1 MLKEAVCLLK
11 NHRCFNRIDFV
22 KHESRE
28 EVIMNYSLPVLPT
41 ISTTFIVLSAVTV
54 AIGWYQIRQRKIE
67 AHKKTMLLAAVF
79 AIIFF
84 IIYASRTVFI
94 GNTAFGG
101 PDDIKIY
108 YTLFLI
114 FHITLATTGAVFGIV
129 TLLTG
134 YTNKLEKHRKL
145 GPITSIIWFFT
156 AITGVAVYLLLYVF
170 YHGGET
176 TSVIKAILG
185 F

>member
-1 MLKEAVCLLK
+1 
-11 NHRCFNRIDFV
+11 
-22 KHESRE
+22 
-28 EVIMNYSLPVLPT
+28 MNISLPLLPT
-41 ISTTFIVLSAVTV
+41 ISTIFIVLSAITV
-54 AIGWYQIRQRKIE
+54 AIGWSLIIRRKIE
-67 AHKKTMLLAAVF
+67 AHKKAMFLAAIF

-84 IIYASRTVFI
+84 IIYASRTIFV
-94 GNTAFGG
+94 GNTQFGG
-101 PDDIKIY
+101 PDSIKIY
-108 YTLFLI
+108 YTVFLI
-114 FHITLATTGAVFGIV
+114 FHICLATTGAVLGII

-134 YTNKLEKHRKL
+134 YKNQLAKHRKL
-145 GPITSIIWFFT
+145 GPITSIVWFFT

>member
-1 MLKEAVCLLK
+1 ME
-11 NHRCFNRIDFV
+11 H
-22 KHESRE
+22 
-28 EVIMNYSLPVLPT
+28 SLPILPT
-41 ISTTFIVLSAVTV
+41 ISTTFIVLSAIMV
-54 AIGWYQIRQRKIE
+54 AIGWVQISKRKLE
-67 AHKKTMLLAAVF
+67 AHKKSMFFAGLFAV
-79 AIIFF
+79 IFF
-84 IIYASRTVFI
+84 IIYASRTIFI

-108 YTLFLI
+108 YTIFLI
-114 FHITLATTGAVFGIV
+114 FHITLATIGAVLGIIS
-129 TLLTG
+129 LYTG
-134 YTNKLEKHRKL
+134 YKNKLAFHRKL
-145 GPITSIIWFFT
+145 GPITSIVWFFT